1 MNRRVFLL
9 GTRAACSGMTQP
21 APRARPEPKRPR
33 APGVPTSG
41 VRDNT
46 LFESQVRASPLA
58 LRGDVLVQSAAGELR
73 AWNAMT
79 LRRTDTWALPH
90 RHFCFVQ
97 DGTLVALGFGQV
109 GTTIH
114 RIANG
119 APARR
124 ADEVYASAGEHVYLV
139 RGAEVAAMLPH
150 PGPRA
155 WNRDQLVGLGDGRL
169 VGIAGDG
176 GLRVLDASTGTT
188 HPTPGRRVMHLGAA
202 TRDRVWYSYETP
214 PGGEGNAHA
223 LVLAPLARPTADEL
237 AIDVAPARIV
247 HARRCGRGARARAAR
262 PAGVVDPRR
271 RCERR
276 RAVARGGAPRCR
288 ARIRRS
294 STASSR
300 SGIAGACSRP
310 TTARCARGTP
320 RPARRSDS
328 YRR

>member
-9 GTRAACSGMTQP
+9 GTCAACSGMTQP

-139 RGAEVAAMLPH
+139 RGS
-150 PGPRA
+150 R
-155 WNRDQLVGLGDGRL
+155 
-169 VGIAGDG
+169 
-176 GLRVLDASTGTT
+176 
-188 HPTPGRRVMHLGAA
+188 TPVR
-202 TRDRVWYSYETP
+202 
-214 PGGEGNAHA
+214 
-223 LVLAPLARPTADEL
+223 
-237 AIDVAPARIV
+237 
-247 HARRCGRGARARAAR
+247 
-262 PAGVVDPRR
+262 
-271 RCERR
+271 
-276 RAVARGGAPRCR
+276 
-288 ARIRRS
+288 
-294 STASSR
+294 
-300 SGIAGACSRP
+300 
-310 TTARCARGTP
+310 ARGTATSWSGSATGGSSASPGTAACACSMPAPAP
-320 RPARRSDS
+320 RIPRRAGG
-328 YRR
+328 